1 MWKLLITW
9 FSGGWTLGQSCTN
22 LGTQRPLLWSA
33 SSFMFHILLLS
44 PVVHSWQFASLSDCS
59 IWGPPCRAWCRRS
72 APRWRPAA
80 RRTRRGWGCR
90 TRWGPPG
97 DLNNA
102 ASSAILQKVK
112 GMGFWFLTNANWP
125 KNVLHGFWYDNYCSV
140 CMLVLTH
147 GAVVTDPLVHG
158 LGDPRLGLHQP
169 GAAPH
174 HRQQP
179 RHLCSGVARLYCS

>member
-33 SSFMFHILLLS
+33 LWFMFHILLLS
-44 PVVHSWQFASLSDCS
+44 PVAHSWQFASLSDCS

-112 GMGFWFLTNANWP
+112 GKGFWFLTNANWP

-158 LGDPRLGLHQP
+158 LGDPRLALHQP
-169 GAAPH
+169 GAAQH
-174 HRQQP
+174 RRQQP